1 MQRKRPSSFLAIKNS
16 PCSICWNFSMTPRLS
31 GHFLVLFG
39 FLCAQVSSGNCEAIE
54 WWKFAIFSLK
64 LRSHVRILINRMRAI
79 EKKKRPKISEQAKT
93 SWLLK
98 MIVRVYEIQLDRC
111 QLLFQKNLEDKRFV
125 HFLVSVKWFIFS
137 SIKYLLVKTIVSM
150 ERLAFVW

>member
-1 MQRKRPSSFLAIKNS
+1 MQRKRLSSFLAIKNS
-16 PCSICWNFSMTPRLS
+16 PCSIYWNFSMIPRLS

-54 WWKFAIFSLK
+54 WWKICNFLPKASESCYNFDK
-64 LRSHVRILINRMRAI
+64 LNVGYW
-79 EKKKRPKISEQAKT
+79 EKKRPKISEQTKT

-98 MIVRVYEIQLDRC
+98 MIVRVYEIQLDRN
-111 QLLFQKNLEDKRFV
+111 QLLFQKNLENKRFV

-137 SIKYLLVKTIVSM
+137 SIKYLLVKTIVFM